1 MHPCFFCAQYHREPL
16 YFMDGAPVY
25 SIPRCT
31 SGQPGFPAIGR
42 DCATYQD
49 RHPVSDPMEEW

>member
-1 MHPCFFCAQYHREPL
+1 
-16 YFMDGAPVY
+16 MDGAPVY

-31 SGQPGFPAIGR
+31 SGQPGFPMIGR